1 MGSKRLLRAGD
12 PTSGKQRERGGQV
25 EMGSTPATAAELR
38 TSPTEVKRALVIEA
52 RRISLGHL
60 VAVGIRRPTGVV
72 VEEDMSA
79 AAEVGRAEDML
90 AAAEAV
96 AEDTSVAAEAGEV
109 VVAAVGAVADGD
121 PTFALKRM
129 SYRWCAL
136 ATVSSSIAFAT
147 KATITLPT

>member
-1 MGSKRLLRAGD
+1 VASKRLLRAGD
-12 PTSGKQRERGGQV
+12 PTSGKQRERDGQV
-25 EMGSTPATAAELR
+25 EMGSTPATAAKLR
-38 TSPTEVKRALVIEA
+38 TSPTEAKRALVIEA

-60 VAVGIRRPTGVV
+60 VAVGLRGPTGVV
-72 VEEDMSA
+72 VVEDMSA

-90 AAAEAV
+90 AAAEVGLAEVSAAAAAV
-96 AEDTSVAAEAGEV
+96 AA
-109 VVAAVGAVADGD
+109 AAVGAVADGD

-129 SYRWCAL
+129 SYRWYAL

>member
-52 RRISLGHL
+52 RWISLGHL
-60 VAVGIRRPTGVV
+60 VAVGLRGPTGVV
-72 VEEDMSA
+72 EEEDMSA
-79 AAEVGRAEDML
+79 AAEVGRVEDML
-90 AAAEAV
+90 AAAEAA
-96 AEDTSVAAEAGEV
+96 AEDTSVVGEV

-136 ATVSSSIAFAT
+136 AMVSSSIAFAT

>member
-1 MGSKRLLRAGD
+1 VVGSKRLWRAGE
-12 PTSGKQRERGGQV
+12 PISGKQRERGGQV
-25 EMGSTPATAAELR
+25 EMGSTPATAAKLR
-38 TSPTEVKRALVIEA
+38 TSPTEAKRALVIEA
-52 RRISLGHL
+52 RRISLSHL
-60 VAVGIRRPTGVV
+60 VAVAPTGAVV
-72 VEEDMSA
+72 VEDMST

-90 AAAEAV
+90 AAAAV
-96 AEDTSVAAEAGEV
+96 AEDTSVAGEV

>member
-1 MGSKRLLRAGD
+1 MASKRLLRAGD
-12 PTSGKQRERGGQV
+12 PTSGKQRERDGQV
-25 EMGSTPATAAELR
+25 EMGSTPATAAKLR
-38 TSPTEVKRALVIEA
+38 TSPTEAKRALVIEA

-60 VAVGIRRPTGVV
+60 VAVGLRGPTGVV
-72 VEEDMSA
+72 VEDMSA

-90 AAAEAV
+90 AAAEVGLAEVSAAAAAV
-96 AEDTSVAAEAGEV
+96 AA
-109 VVAAVGAVADGD
+109 AAVGAVADGD

-129 SYRWCAL
+129 SYRWYAL

>member
-1 MGSKRLLRAGD
+1 MASKRLLRAGD
-12 PTSGKQRERGGQV
+12 PTSGKQRERDGQV
-25 EMGSTPATAAELR
+25 EMGSTPATAARLR
-38 TSPTEVKRALVIEA
+38 TSPTEAKRALVIEA

-60 VAVGIRRPTGVV
+60 VAVGPIGVV
-72 VEEDMSA
+72 VVEDMSA
-79 AAEVGRAEDML
+79 AAEVGRAEDVL

-96 AEDTSVAAEAGEV
+96 AEDTSVAGEV

-129 SYRWCAL
+129 SYRWYAL

>member
-12 PTSGKQRERGGQV
+12 PSSGKQRERGGQV
-25 EMGSTPATAAELR
+25 EMGSTPATAAKLR
-38 TSPTEVKRALVIEA
+38 TSPAEAKRASVIEA
-52 RRISLGHL
+52 PRISLGHL
-60 VAVGIRRPTGVV
+60 VAVGLRGPTGVV
-72 VEEDMSA
+72 EEEDMSA

-96 AEDTSVAAEAGEV
+96 AEDTSVAGEV

-129 SYRWCAL
+129 SHRWCAL
-136 ATVSSSIAFAT
+136 ATVSSFIAFAT

>member
-1 MGSKRLLRAGD
+1 
-12 PTSGKQRERGGQV
+12 
-25 EMGSTPATAAELR
+25 MGSTPATAAKLR
-38 TSPTEVKRALVIEA
+38 TSPAEAKRASVIEA
-52 RRISLGHL
+52 PRISLGHL
-60 VAVGIRRPTGVV
+60 VAVGLRGPTGVV
-72 VEEDMSA
+72 VEDMSA

-96 AEDTSVAAEAGEV
+96 AEDTSVAGEV

-129 SYRWCAL
+129 SYRWYAL

>member
-25 EMGSTPATAAELR
+25 EMGSTPATAAKLR
-38 TSPTEVKRALVIEA
+38 TSPAEAKRASVIEA
-52 RRISLGHL
+52 PRISLGHL
-60 VAVGIRRPTGVV
+60 VAVGLRGPTGVV
-72 VEEDMSA
+72 VEDMSA

-96 AEDTSVAAEAGEV
+96 AEDTSVAGEV

-129 SYRWCAL
+129 SYRWYAL
-136 ATVSSSIAFAT
+136 ATVSSSIVFAT
-147 KATITLPT
+147 RATITLPT